1 MSFGVFESD
10 RDIEKLDND
19 SKKVVLDAQELERQR
34 IARDLHDSTV
44 QTLTGMVHKL
54 ELCCRLLESDP
65 VRCHLEL
72 KVMGNNLRN
81 SISEIRDIIYDLRPM
96 SFDDIGLEVAIEEL
110 IRRTQ
115 SKSVSDANI
124 NLKISCDLSIISNTI
139 AFSILHLIEE
149 GCNNAL
155 KYSGCSKIDIGL
167 DFTDNNEVLKLS
179 ICDDGKG
186 FDLEK
191 LSVNKS
197 FNSGFG
203 IPIMRERVYFLNG
216 TCDIR
221 SSLGKGTDILIL
233 IPLK

>member
-124 NLKISCDLSIISNTI
+124 NLKISCDLSIKTMLSPLGWRLRLPYEENCKGLIYNPSFLASEISLSLSLCT
-139 AFSILHLIEE
+139 S
-149 GCNNAL
+149 AL
-155 KYSGCSKIDIGL
+155 EICSL
-167 DFTDNNEVLKLS
+167 LPN
-179 ICDDGKG
+179 
-186 FDLEK
+186 
-191 LSVNKS
+191 
-197 FNSGFG
+197 
-203 IPIMRERVYFLNG
+203 R
-216 TCDIR
+216 
-221 SSLGKGTDILIL
+221 
-233 IPLK
+233 